1 MLRLWK
7 YFVYEIYYL
16 VLEVYYLVLEV
27 YYYLLSNSK
36 LYGECA
42 YCVPSHLAVCSDVLT
57 NVQSAFAK
65 HGATRIPT
73 INIGFR

>member
-7 YFVYEIYYL
+7 YIIYEI
-16 VLEVYYLVLEV
+16 

-42 YCVPSHLAVCSDVLT
+42 YCVPLHLCSDVLT